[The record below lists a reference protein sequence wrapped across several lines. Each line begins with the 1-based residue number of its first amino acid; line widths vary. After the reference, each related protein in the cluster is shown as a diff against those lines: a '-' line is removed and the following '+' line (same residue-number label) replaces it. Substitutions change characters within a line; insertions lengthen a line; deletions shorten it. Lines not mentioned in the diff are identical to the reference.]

1 MNISGA
7 AVIWLVY
14 EGFVLWL
21 AIKSSLEAWYVF
33 QNRVTDRKGRP
44 LWFYANL
51 DGLPVGAKNRKQALV
66 LTVGMAIGCFAL
78 ALPPLVTI
86 ITARLAH

>member
-1 MNISGA
+1 MNISGV

-33 QNRVTDRKGRP
+33 QNRVTDKKGRP
-44 LWFYANL
+44 LWFYAKP

-66 LTVGMAIGCFAL
+66 LTVGLAVVGFAL
-78 ALPPLVTI
+78 ALPPLVKI
-86 ITARLAH
+86 ITTSLG